1 MVQWLGL
8 HASTAQQQ
16 SARGQSPVKSLRS
29 CKPSRVSKKK
39 KRKEKKSPRKKDIK
53 KNKNV
58 KIKEC
63 GKILIIW
70 MMGMLGL
77 YCYSV
82 YYFKCV

>member
-8 HASTAQQQ
+8 HAFTAQQQ
-16 SARGQSPVKSLRS
+16 SARGQSLVKLLRS

-39 KRKEKKSPRKKDIK
+39 KKKSPRKKDIK

-63 GKILIIW
+63 GKTLIIW

-77 YCYSV
+77 
-82 YYFKCV
+82 